1 MKRTTKA
8 KKLTHAE
15 LKGVGKELLRHGGFT
30 DNLIEEEWEI
40 NVANKKK
47 YILDIAGL
55 NTEGKVLVGIECGKL
70 DASKLIVLEQ
80 LIPKVVHIPY
90 FFRPVENLDLEL
102 FALREKNKQL
112 TRELERNKAKIK
124 VEETERLMQ
133 TKKVSKD
140 PPNSVDFMEQISNQL
155 DDIESK
161 PQRRMKAISILE
173 RLKTEITNLPPPLL
187 LLYRLL
193 TETDAE
199 EKRAKK
205 KIEQRLV

>member
-15 LKGVGKELLRHGGFT
+15 LKEVGKELLRHKGFT
-30 DNLIEEEWEI
+30 DILIEEEWEI

-70 DASKLIVLEQ
+70 DASKLTVLEQ
-80 LIPKVVHIPY
+80 LIPKVIHIPY
-90 FFRPVENLDLEL
+90 FFRPIENLNLEL

-112 TRELERNKAKIK
+112 TRELEKNKTKIK
-124 VEETERLMQ
+124 AEETERLMQ
-133 TKKVSKD
+133 AKKVSD
-140 PPNSVDFMEQISNQL
+140 PPNSVDFMEQISKQL
-155 DDIESK
+155 DDIEK
-161 PQRRMKAISILE
+161 PQRRTKAISMLE

-187 LLYRLL
+187 FLYRLL
-193 TETDAE
+193 TEMDTE
-199 EKRAKK
+199 EKREKK
-205 KIEQRLV
+205 KIEQRLI